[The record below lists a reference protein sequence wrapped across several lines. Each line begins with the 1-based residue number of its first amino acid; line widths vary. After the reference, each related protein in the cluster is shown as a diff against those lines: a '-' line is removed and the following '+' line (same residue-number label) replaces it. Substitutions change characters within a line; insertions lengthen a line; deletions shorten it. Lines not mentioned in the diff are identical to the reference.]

1 LGISVANDDVLG
13 WGVNCE
19 QVESLLEEMIEK
31 RFNEKDMGMAE
42 MRGEIRLLW
51 AEVEALSKG
60 REEVQ
65 NHVQHLAQVA
75 QIAKENANHE
85 QDMLKSE
92 NGFLRRQ
99 LQTLKQEGIQVSFRT
114 QKHLTLEK
122 RTSTHLFHDHDRMQ
136 TRHFVFFTAG

>member
-1 LGISVANDDVLG
+1 MGG

-65 NHVQHLAQVA
+65 SHVQHLAQVA
-75 QIAKENANHE
+75 QIAKENASHE

-122 RTSTHLFHDHDRMQ
+122 RIRTHLFHDHDRMQ
-136 TRHFVFFTAG
+136 TRLFVFFTAG

>member
-1 LGISVANDDVLG
+1 MMMFWGGWMGG

-65 NHVQHLAQVA
+65 SHVQHLAQVA
-75 QIAKENANHE
+75 QIAKENASHE

-122 RTSTHLFHDHDRMQ
+122 RIRTHLFHDHDRMQ
-136 TRHFVFFTAG
+136 TRLFVFFTAG

>member
-1 LGISVANDDVLG
+1 MGGGL
-13 WGVNCE
+13 NCE

-65 NHVQHLAQVA
+65 SHVQHLAQVA

-99 LQTLKQEGIQVSFRT
+99 LQTLKQEGIQVSLRT

-122 RTSTHLFHDHDRMQ
+122 RIRTPSLS
-136 TRHFVFFTAG
+136 